1 LTTVI
6 SELNEIDMAN
16 TLETDM
22 RAVSR
27 QCRALLKRVDAHA
40 KKVGVMPKQV
50 VKWATGNNHLY
61 DRLQRRANL
70 TADDM
75 VKIDAYLSNTE
86 RDT

>member
-1 LTTVI
+1 
-6 SELNEIDMAN
+6 MAK
-16 TLETDM
+16 TPKQDLG
-22 RAVSR
+22 AVSR
-27 QCRALLKRVDAHA
+27 QCRALLKRVDARAA
-40 KKVGVMPKQV
+40 KLGVMPKQV